1 MSKFLKDLSAVGA
14 SKFVMLVV
22 GLSTSVVIARVL
34 GPEMNGVI
42 ASILVYPN
50 LFMTI
55 GSLGVMQ
62 STTFLVGKGLY
73 TDDQIK
79 KAVMQIWMLS
89 TVFSLITCFLLLKYL
104 TPSAYKMTYV
114 ILAIIPIP
122 FSLFNTY
129 NSGYFLGKNNI
140 QFFNKI
146 NWVPS
151 VITLVFT
158 VLFVYLIP
166 LDIEG
171 YLIAL
176 LVGPLVISAILIV
189 KNKFYKAFSFNF
201 ELELIKKMLGLGVI
215 YAIALLVMNL
225 NYRLDIIILDHLSNS
240 AEIGIYSKG
249 SNIIQYLWQIPMIMS
264 TIIFARSA
272 GSKDGLAFSKKVAQL
287 LRLSL
292 IAIVVAALFLL
303 LFSDY
308 IVIGLFGEA
317 FRGSVSVMNY
327 LVPGVILL
335 TVFKVMN
342 MDLAGKGK
350 PWISLLVMVPALI
363 LNVILNFILI
373 PKYHADGAAIASTI
387 SYACAGIAFL
397 FLYSKTSHVSVK
409 EIITYKASDFDPI
422 FELIKK
428 IRK

>member
-1 MSKFLKDLSAVGA
+1 MSKFLKDLSAVA
-14 SKFVMLVV
+14 VSKFAMVV
-22 GLSTSVVIARVL
+22 FGLSTSVIIARVL

-42 ASILVYPN
+42 ASILVYPG

-73 TDDQIK
+73 TDDEIK

-89 TVFSLITCFLLLKYL
+89 TIFSLITCFLLLFYL

-114 ILAIIPIP
+114 FLAIIPIP

-146 NWVPS
+146 NWMPS

-166 LDIEG
+166 LHVEG
-171 YLIAL
+171 YLLAL
-176 LVGPLVISAILIV
+176 LIGPLVISIILIF
-189 KNKFYKAFSFNF
+189 KNRFFNAFSFNF
-201 ELELIKKMLGLGVI
+201 QFELIKKMLGLGVI
-215 YAIALLVMNL
+215 YALALLVMNL
-225 NYRLDIIILDHLSNS
+225 NYRLDIIILDHLSTS

-249 SNIIQYLWQIPMIMS
+249 SNIIQYVWQIPMMMS

-272 GSKDGLAFSKKVAQL
+272 VSKDGLAFSKRVAQL

-292 IAIVVAALFLL
+292 IAIILAAIILVV
-303 LFSDY
+303 FSDL
-308 IVIGLFGEA
+308 IVVGLFGEA
-317 FRGSVSVMNY
+317 FRGSITVLNY

-350 PWISLLVMVPALI
+350 PWISLVVMVPALI
-363 LNVILNFILI
+363 INVILNFLLI
-373 PKYHADGAAIASTI
+373 PKYNANGAAIASTI

-397 FLYSKTSHVSVK
+397 FLYSKSSNISVK
-409 EIITYKASDFDPI
+409 EIITYKVSDFDPI
-422 FELIKK
+422 LELIKK

>member
-1 MSKFLKDLSAVGA
+1 MRSFSKDFISL
-14 SKFVMLVV
+14 
-22 GLSTSVVIARVL
+22 GLSRFIMIFSGLATSIIIARTL

-42 ASILVYPN
+42 ASILVYPS

-73 TDDQIK
+73 SDDQIK
-79 KAVMQIWMLS
+79 KAVMQIW
-89 TVFSLITCFLLLKYL
+89 VFSTIFSLVTCFILLYYL
-104 TPSAYKMTYV
+104 TPSAYKISYV
-114 ILAIIPIP
+114 FLAIIPIP

-151 VITLVFT
+151 LLTLVFT
-158 VLFVYLIP
+158 ILLVYFIP
-166 LDIEG
+166 LEIEG

-176 LVGPLVISAILIV
+176 LFGPLVISVILIY
-189 KNKFYKAFSFNF
+189 KNQFYKFFSVNF
-201 ELELIKKMLGLGVI
+201 QIELIKKMLGLGVI
-215 YAIALLVMNL
+215 YALALLVMNL
-225 NYRLDIIILDHLSNS
+225 NYRLDVILLDHLSTS

-249 SNIIQYLWQIPMIMS
+249 SNIIQYLWQIPMLMS

-272 GSKDGLAFSKKVAQL
+272 ISKDGLAFSKKVAQL

-292 IAIVVAALFLL
+292 IVIVLGSLFLV
-303 LFSDY
+303 LFSELV
-308 IVIGLFGEA
+308 IVGLFGEE
-317 FRGSVSVMNY
+317 FRGSITVLNY

-335 TVFKVMN
+335 TIFKVMN

-350 PWISLLVMVPALI
+350 PWISLYIMTSALFI
-363 LNVILNFILI
+363 NVILNILLI
-373 PKYHADGAAIASTI
+373 PKYHANGAAIASTI
-387 SYACAGIAFL
+387 SYACAGFAFL
-397 FLYSKTSHVSVK
+397 FLYSKTVDLPVK
-409 EIITYKASDFDPI
+409 EIITYKKTDFDPI
-422 FELIKK
+422 LEMIKK
-428 IRK
+428 IKR